1 MRRTAP
7 HEARPA
13 EPLTAGL
20 DILETASTHA
30 AAPTPRHHTDVLRE
44 KTVIKEHEVIREGPG
59 SMHKEVEL
67 ETDIQ
72 RNTVQPPTTLGNIP
86 SGTPSRVNPR
96 TGKPLSLPQPLS
108 LQPRDPSPIQTD
120 YGLPDQ
126 GQLIREEH
134 EEVSFHPVSS

>member
-7 HEARPA
+7 HDGRPA

-30 AAPTPRHHTDVLRE
+30 AAPTPRVHTDITRE
-44 KTVIKEHEVIREGPG
+44 KTVIKEHEYVKEGPTG
-59 SMHKEVEL
+59 SHKEVEM
-67 ETDIQ
+67 ETEIE
-72 RNTVQPPTTLGNIP
+72 RNAVHPPTMAPTH
-86 SGTPSRVNPR
+86 TPSRVNPR
-96 TGKPLSLPQPLS
+96 TGKMLSIPQPLS

-120 YGLPDQ
+120 YGLPEA

-134 EEVSFHPVSS
+134 EEVSLAAI